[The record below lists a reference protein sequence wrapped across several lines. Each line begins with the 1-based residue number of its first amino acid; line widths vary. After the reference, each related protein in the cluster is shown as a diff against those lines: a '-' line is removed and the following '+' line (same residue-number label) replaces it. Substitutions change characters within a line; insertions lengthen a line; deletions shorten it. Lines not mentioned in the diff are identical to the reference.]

1 MKRLYVMTAICLS
14 AAVLGFAGNQ
24 NWEDYIRMGH
34 ESWAAG
40 KRAEA
45 LDFWQ
50 RAYQDAE
57 LAKHPETLA
66 ALEFNRA
73 SALLW
78 FGRIGEAEAGF
89 RKALPLQESLYGKVS
104 PGVASTL
111 HSLAVLCV
119 GAGRMEEAKMWNRR
133 ALEMERTLYGSQH
146 RSVAGSLNIL
156 AEVLRSEGRQQEAAS
171 AWREGI
177 AICER
182 NPGCDWLLGS
192 MLNNFGRIQG
202 ASEATR
208 REAEENCLRGRLI
221 LEKAL
226 GPRHPYV
233 AIALT
238 NLADLERRKGK
249 YVEAEALYRRALE
262 IQREAWPEA
271 HPDTAQTLHDIGWLM
286 VEQRRFSE
294 AASFFEPA
302 ARMQEALFG
311 PDSPVLARTL
321 SAYAAVLQKTGYRKQ
336 AADCLKRAQAI
347 VERHPE
353 LNRNSYSV
361 DVSAWKLK

>member
-1 MKRLYVMTAICLS
+1 
-14 AAVLGFAGNQ
+14 
-24 NWEDYIRMGH
+24 MGY

-40 KRAEA
+40 NRAEA

-66 ALEFNRA
+66 ALEFNRS

-78 FGRIGEAEAGF
+78 FGRTGEAEAGF
-89 RKALPLQESLYGKVS
+89 RKALQLHESLYGQMS
-104 PGVASTL
+104 PGVASSL

-119 GAGRMEEAKMWNRR
+119 LDGRTEDAKMWNRR
-133 ALEMERTLYGSQH
+133 ALEIGRTLYGYQS

-182 NPGCDWLLGS
+182 NSECDWLLGA
-192 MLNNFGRIQG
+192 MLNNFGRILG
-202 ASEATR
+202 ASETTR

-233 AIALT
+233 ALALT
-238 NLADLERRKGK
+238 NLADIERRKGK
-249 YVEAEALYRRALE
+249 YVESEAIYRSALE
-262 IQREAWPEA
+262 IQREAWPST
-271 HPDTAQTLHDIGWLM
+271 HPDTAQTLDGLGWLM
-286 VEQRRFSE
+286 ADQRRFSE
-294 AASFFEPA
+294 AASFFESA
-302 ARMQEALFG
+302 ARMREALFG
-311 PDSPVLARTL
+311 PDSPVLAKTL
-321 SAYAAVLQKTGYRKQ
+321 SAYSAVLRKTGHRKQ

-347 VERHPE
+347 IQRRPE

-361 DVSAWKLK
+361 DVSAWKLN